1 MGGTSFVNG
10 RIFGRFVDVAD
21 LYLKCVA
28 SFCMLCS
35 MCLQGFTEA
44 PILSIQ
50 VQPGCGNPVREA

>member
-1 MGGTSFVNG
+1 MNG
-10 RIFGRFVDVAD
+10 RIFGIFVDVAV
-21 LYLKCVA
+21 LYLKCFA

-44 PILSIQ
+44 PSLSIQ